1 MWFMRPLLAALAI
14 ALLAVSPASADQNDP
29 RLDRLFAQLAAVR
42 TMPEATAIETK
53 ITEIWTTS
61 TSDTVNVLMARAGSA
76 MSAQDY
82 ATAKKLLDA
91 IAEMKPSY
99 AQVWF
104 RRAELLV
111 AMDSQQEAAADLEKA
126 LGLEPRHFRA
136 LAMIGQ
142 IAEAAGD
149 KSAALAAYRRAVVL
163 NPMLEAIARRAGQMT
178 NDAAEKKPP
187 PT

>member
-1 MWFMRPLLAALAI
+1 MRSLIAALTFS
-14 ALLAVSPASADQNDP
+14 LLAVLPARADQNDA

-42 TMPEATAIETK
+42 TAPEAAAIEAK
-53 ITEIWTTS
+53 IMEIWNLS
-61 TSDTVNVLMARAGSA
+61 GSDTVDVLMARAGA
-76 MSAQDY
+76 AAQAQDF
-82 ATAKKLLDA
+82 ATAKKLLDSV
-91 IAEMKPSY
+91 AEMKPAY

-126 LGLEPRHFRA
+126 LALEPRHFHA
-136 LAMIGQ
+136 LTIVGQ

-149 KSAALAAYRRAVVL
+149 KSVALAAYRRAVTL
-163 NPMLEAIARRAGQMT
+163 NPMLESVARRAGQLGE
-178 NDAAEKKPP
+178 DAEKKPP

>member
-1 MWFMRPLLAALAI
+1 MRLLAALTF
-14 ALLAVSPASADQNDP
+14 ALLAILPARADQNDA

-42 TMPEATAIETK
+42 TTPEAAAIEAK
-53 ITEIWTTS
+53 IMEVWNLS
-61 TSDTVNVLMARAGSA
+61 GSDTVDVLMARAGA
-76 MSAQDY
+76 AVTAQDY
-82 ATAKKLLDA
+82 AIAKKLLDS
-91 IAEMKPSY
+91 IVEMKPAY

-126 LGLEPRHFRA
+126 LALEPRHFHA
-136 LAMIGQ
+136 LTIVGQ

-149 KSAALAAYRRAVVL
+149 KGAALAAYRRAVTL
-163 NPMLEAIARRAGQMT
+163 NPMLEAIARRAGQIA
-178 NDAAEKKPP
+178 NDTEKKPP

>member
-1 MWFMRPLLAALAI
+1 MRPLLAALAI
-14 ALLAVSPASADQNDP
+14 ALFALSPARADQNDA

-42 TMPEATAIETK
+42 TMPEALAIETK

-61 TSDTVNVLMARAGSA
+61 TSDTVNVLMARAESA
-76 MSAQDY
+76 MAAQDF
-82 ATAKKLLDA
+82 ATAKKLLDSV
-91 IAEMKPSY
+91 AEMKPAY

-111 AMDSQQEAAADLEKA
+111 AMDSQQEAAADLEKV
-126 LGLEPRHFRA
+126 LDLEPRHFRA
-136 LAMIGQ
+136 LAIIGQ

-149 KSAALAAYRRAVVL
+149 KGAALAAYRRAVML
-163 NPMLEAIARRAGQMT
+163 NPMLEAIARRAGQLT

>member
-1 MWFMRPLLAALAI
+1 MRPLLAALAI
-14 ALLAVSPASADQNDP
+14 ATLALFPAHADQNDP
-29 RLDRLFAQLAAVR
+29 RLDRLFTQLAAVR
-42 TMPEATAIETK
+42 TAPESAAIEAK
-53 ITEIWTTS
+53 ILEIWTLS
-61 TSDTVNVLMARAGSA
+61 GSDTVDVLMARAQSA
-76 MSAQDY
+76 VAAQDF
-82 ATAKKLLDA
+82 ATGKKLLDSV
-91 IAEMKPSY
+91 AEMRPTY

-126 LGLEPRHFRA
+126 LDLEPRHFRA
-136 LAMIGQ
+136 LAIIGQ

-163 NPMLEAIARRAGQMT
+163 NPMLEAIARRAGQLT
-178 NDAAEKKPP
+178 NDAEKKPP

>member
-1 MWFMRPLLAALAI
+1 MQLMRPLFAALAI
-14 ALLAVSPASADQNDP
+14 ALLALSPARADQNDA

-42 TMPEATAIETK
+42 TMPEAVAIETK
-53 ITEIWTTS
+53 ITEIWTLS
-61 TSDTVNVLMARAGSA
+61 SSDTVNVLMARADGA
-76 MSAQDY
+76 MAAQDY

-91 IAEMKPSY
+91 IAEMKPAY

-126 LGLEPRHFRA
+126 LDLEPRHFRA
-136 LAMIGQ
+136 LAIIGQ

-149 KSAALAAYRRAVVL
+149 RNAALAAYRRAVVL
-163 NPMLEAIARRAGQMT
+163 NPMLEAIARRAGQLT